1 MSASITLV
9 LPDARESRDIET
21 ATTGLDLFGADRT
34 VVAMRVG
41 GELRDLARELV
52 DGDVVEPVR
61 IDEPD
66 GLYILRHSA
75 AHVAAQAVQNL
86 RADAKLGIGPP
97 VTDGFY
103 YDFLTE
109 PLTPEDLAVL
119 EKDMARIVK
128 ERQRFVRRVVS
139 DDEARAELASEPFKL
154 ELIGLKGNNADAEG
168 ASVEVGAGELTIY
181 ANTRRNDS
189 VAWQDL
195 CRGPHVPHT
204 GYLGNGWA
212 LTRTSAAYWRGD
224 QRNAQ
229 LQRLYGTAW
238 ASKEDLQAYKTR
250 LEEAAKRDHR
260 KLGTELD
267 LFSFHDIVGSG
278 LPLFHPRG
286 GVIKREME
294 DYVRARHIEEGFD
307 YVGTPH
313 IAKEELFYRSGH
325 LPYYGD
331 GMFPPLLEDAERDEQ
346 GNVVKGGQAYRLKA
360 MNCPMHNLIFSSR
373 GRSYRELPLRLFEFG
388 TVYRDEKSGVVQGLT
403 RVRSITQDD
412 SHSYCTKEQAPDEV
426 RHLLTFVLSLLH
438 DFGITDVALEVS
450 TRDEDGKKADKFIG
464 SDEQW
469 EEATAILQ
477 QIADESGLTVVPDPG
492 GAAYYGPKIS
502 IQAKDAIGRTWQM
515 STIQYDFNQPE
526 RFQLEYTASDGSR
539 QQPVMIHSA
548 KFGSLERFMGV
559 LIEHYAGAFPAWL
572 SPVQVI
578 AVPVA
583 DAFTAHLDAVAAR
596 LREHGVRITVDD
608 SDDRFGKKIRNA
620 AKEKVPFVLIAGGED
635 AEADSVS
642 FRFRDGSQRNT
653 VPVDEAVST
662 IVEWIA
668 SHRND
673 SPTAVQSRDEINAE
687 LGADLDAERYPG

>member
-1 MSASITLV
+1 MSLSITV
-9 LPDARESRDIET
+9 TANNARETRTFET
-21 ATTGLDLFGADRT
+21 TTTGLDLFGSDRT
-34 VVAMRVG
+34 VVAMRVN
-41 GELRDLARELV
+41 GEILDLHREV
-52 DGDVVEPVR
+52 ADGDDVAPVLV
-61 IDEPD
+61 DEPD

-86 RADAKLGIGPP
+86 RAEAKLGIGPP
-97 VTDGFY
+97 ITDGFY

-109 PLTPEDLAVL
+109 PLTPEDLAAV
-119 EKDMARIVK
+119 EKDMGRIVK
-128 ERQRFVRRVVS
+128 ERQRFVRRAVG
-139 DDEARAELASEPFKL
+139 DDEAREELGSEPFKV

-181 ANTRRNDS
+181 DNVRRDGS
-189 VAWQDL
+189 TAWKDL

-224 QRNAQ
+224 QANAQ

-238 ASKEDLQAYKTR
+238 PTKDDLQAYKHR

-267 LFSFHDIVGSG
+267 LFSFHDLVGSG

-313 IAKEELFYRSGH
+313 IAKEDLYYTSGH
-325 LPYYGD
+325 LPYYAE

-373 GRSYRELPLRLFEFG
+373 GRSYRELPLRFFEFG

-412 SHSYCTKEQAPDEV
+412 SHSYCAKEQAPDEV
-426 RHLLTFVLSLLH
+426 RHLLRFILSLLN
-438 DFGITDVALEVS
+438 DFGMTDVALEVS
-450 TRDEDGKKADKFIG
+450 TRDEDGKKKDKFVG

-469 EEATAILQ
+469 AEATAILQ
-477 QIADESGLTVVPDPG
+477 EIADESGLTVVPDPG

-502 IQAKDAIGRTWQM
+502 IQARDAIGRVWQM
-515 STIQYDFNQPE
+515 STIQYDFTQPE
-526 RFQLEYTASDGSR
+526 RFGLEYTASDGSR

-548 KFGSLERFMGV
+548 KFGSIERFMGV

-572 SPVQVI
+572 SPVQVV

-583 DAFTAHLDAVAAR
+583 DAFDDYLGDVAAQ
-596 LREHGVRITVDD
+596 LRARGVRVEVDT

-620 AKEKVPFVLIAGGED
+620 AKEKAPFVLIAGGED
-635 AEADSVS
+635 VEAGAVS
-642 FRFRDGSQRNT
+642 FRFRDGSQRNQ
-653 VPVDEAVST
+653 VPVAEAIEEIT
-662 IVEWIA
+662 AWIA
-668 SHRND
+668 ARRND
-673 SPTAVQSRDEINAE
+673 SPTAGE
-687 LGADLDAERYPG
+687 

>member
-1 MSASITLV
+1 MSVSVTLV
-9 LPDARESRDIET
+9 RTDSPEQLTLEAG
-21 ATTGLDLFGADRT
+21 ATGLDVFSTDRT
-34 VVAMRVG
+34 VVAMRVD
-41 GELRDLARELV
+41 GEVLDLHRELP
-52 DGDVVEPVR
+52 DGSEVSPVLASEP
-61 IDEPD
+61 E

-86 RADAKLGIGPP
+86 RADARLGIGPP
-97 VTDGFY
+97 VADGFY

-109 PLTPEDLAVL
+109 PLTPEDLVAL

-139 DDEARAELASEPFKL
+139 DADARAELADEPFKL
-154 ELIGLKGNNADAEG
+154 ELIGLKGHSADAEG

-181 ANTRRNDS
+181 DNVRRDGA
-189 VAWQDL
+189 VAWKDL

-204 GYLGNGWA
+204 GYLGNGWS
-212 LTRTSAAYWRGD
+212 LTRTAAAYWRGD
-224 QRNAQ
+224 QANAQ

-238 ASKEDLQAYKTR
+238 ASKEDLQAYQQR

-260 KLGTELD
+260 RLGTELD
-267 LFSFHDIVGSG
+267 LFSFHDLVGSG

-294 DYVRARHIEEGFD
+294 DYVRARHIEEGFH

-313 IAKEELFYRSGH
+313 IAKEELFYTSGH
-325 LPYYGD
+325 LPYYAD
-331 GMFPPLLEDAERDEQ
+331 GMFPPLLEDAERDDQ
-346 GNVVKGGQAYRLKA
+346 GNIVRGGQAYRLKA

-373 GRSYRELPLRLFEFG
+373 GRSYRELPLRFFEFG

-412 SHSYCTKEQAPDEV
+412 SHSYVTKEQAPDEV
-426 RHLLTFVLSLLH
+426 RHLLRFILSLLR
-438 DFGITDVALEVS
+438 DFGLDDVALEVS
-450 TRDEDGKKADKFIG
+450 TRDTDGKKKDKFIG

-469 EEATAILQ
+469 AEATAILQ
-477 QIADESGLTVVPDPG
+477 EIADESGLTVVPDPG
-492 GAAYYGPKIS
+492 GAAYDGPKIS
-502 IQAKDAIGRTWQM
+502 IQAKDAIGRIWQM

-526 RFQLEYTASDGSR
+526 RFELEYAASDGTR
-539 QQPVMIHSA
+539 QRPVMIHSA

-578 AVPVA
+578 GVPVA
-583 DAFTAHLDAVAAR
+583 EAFNEHLATVAAE
-596 LREHGVRITVDD
+596 LRAHGVRVEVDD

-620 AKEKVPFVLIAGGED
+620 SREKVPFVLIAGGED
-635 AEADSVS
+635 VEAGAVS
-642 FRFRDGSQRNT
+642 FRFRDGTQRNR
-653 VPVDEAVST
+653 VPVAEAVAEVVAW
-662 IVEWIA
+662 VE
-668 SHRND
+668 SRRND
-673 SPTAVQSRDEINAE
+673 SPTAAT
-687 LGADLDAERYPG
+687 P

>member
-1 MSASITLV
+1 MSCSITIARD
-9 LPDARESRDIET
+9 DASEQRTVEET
-21 ATTGLDLFGADRT
+21 TTGLDLFGSDRT
-34 VVAMRVG
+34 VVAMRVN
-41 GELRDLARELV
+41 GELRDLAREV
-52 DGDVVEPVR
+52 ADGDVVEPVG
-61 IDEPD
+61 IDSPD
-66 GLYILRHSA
+66 GLYIVRHSA

-97 VTDGFY
+97 VVDGFY
-103 YDFLTE
+103 YDFETE
-109 PLTPEDLAVL
+109 PLTPEDLKVL
-119 EKDMARIVK
+119 EKDMGRIVK
-128 ERQRFVRRVVS
+128 ERQKFVRRVVT
-139 DDEARAELASEPFKL
+139 DEEARAELADEPFKL
-154 ELIGLKGNNADAEG
+154 ELIGLKGNSADAAAERELDDQG

-181 ANTRRNDS
+181 DNVRRDGA
-189 VAWQDL
+189 VAWKDL

-224 QRNAQ
+224 QANAQ

-238 ASKEDLQAYKTR
+238 ASKDDLVAYRTR

-260 KLGTELD
+260 RIGAELD
-267 LFSFHDIVGSG
+267 LFSFHEMVGSG
-278 LPLFHPRG
+278 LPLFHSKG

-294 DYVRARHIEEGFD
+294 DYVRARHIAEGFD

-313 IAKEELFYRSGH
+313 LAREELFYTSGH
-325 LPYYGD
+325 LPYYAE

-373 GRSYRELPLRLFEFG
+373 GRSYRDLPLRFFEFG

-412 SHSYCTKEQAPDEV
+412 SHSYVTKEQAPDEI
-426 RHLLTFVLSLLH
+426 RHLLRFVLGLLR
-438 DFGITDVALEVS
+438 DFGLDDVALELS
-450 TRDEDGKKADKFIG
+450 TRDEDGKKKDKFIG

-469 EEATAILQ
+469 AEATAILS
-477 QIADESGLTVVPDPG
+477 QIADESGLPVVPDPG

-502 IQAKDAIGRTWQM
+502 IQAKDAIGRVWQM

-526 RFQLEYTASDGSR
+526 RFGLQYTAPDGSH

-548 KFGSLERFMGV
+548 KFGSIERFMGV

-583 DAFTAHLDAVAAR
+583 EAFEPYLAEVVDQ
-596 LREHGVRITVDD
+596 LRERGVRVQFDR
-608 SDDRFGKKIRNA
+608 SDDRFAKKIRNA
-620 AKEKVPFVLIAGGED
+620 AKEKAPFVLIAGGED
-635 AEADSVS
+635 AEAGAVS
-642 FRFRDGSQRNT
+642 FRFRDGSQRNQ
-653 VPVDEAVST
+653 VPVAEAVAE
-662 IVEWIA
+662 IAAWIA
-668 SHRND
+668 SRRND
-673 SPTAVQSRDEINAE
+673 SPSAAADAAQDE
-687 LGADLDAERYPG
+687 R